1 MATVTVPGAVS
12 GGTLGITDKKTL
24 DGVSLTTIVWQ
35 IPPRIGTLTIQAA
48 VVSAGSYRVETTAS
62 PIEDVQADTADWFD
76 VFGADQNAS
85 RQQAIFAAV
94 TAVKVTRVSGSRRV
108 CIRGQ

>member
-24 DGVSLTTIVWQ
+24 DGSALTVVTWQ
-35 IPPRIGTLTIQAA
+35 IPPRIGTLTIQAN
-48 VVSAGSYRVETTAS
+48 VVSAGSYRIETTAS
-62 PIEDVQADTADWFD
+62 PIEDVQADTADWYD
-76 VFGADQNAS
+76 VFGADQAAS

-94 TAVKVTRVSGSRRV
+94 TAVRATRVSGTHRV